1 MPAPRSYNVMSGRD
15 STDTPR
21 DLLTTPEGRLQ
32 TNTSNITTKY
42 RESFETWAPNT
53 PGSDWLQVLGN
64 GDIVRAEGNA
74 LSASYLVIS
83 KSPHFAGTE
92 TVIEN
97 VNRFGM
103 PLEVC
108 IGAHMSQRTLG
119 QEFALELV
127 SLDALPSLPDIE
139 ISSITQATTT
149 LTVVT
154 TTPHGLVP
162 GKRVGITGCSNPL
175 GNYPSLVVA
184 TAPTPT
190 SFTATA
196 GPGGTIAS
204 QTITNPAG
212 AKGFVYFRPA
222 LGYAKDGTS
231 LIFENVTATQASAYI
246 RSDAG
251 DSLPSGTA
259 AGNHSATILSTASVQ
274 AINSTGAYAFQPTN
288 EFRLSLMADRV
299 QWAAAPVDSL
309 AALTQFVNRTQVV
322 PNNSKEYEFRI
333 RAANNKALTVP
344 SAQIVSAVKSG
355 TTTATITTATDHGLV
370 AGDVVVVYGIRD
382 QAAASFP
389 NLLTATAVATAPTS
403 TTFTIVIGTASTV
416 TSYGGYVAKVQ
427 GGNLMSALGA
437 LTMAAQSATIADG
450 ILTLVGSATW
460 TGALIGDFVELVGIR
475 DNTTGASLGLDGAWR
490 VRDIA
495 TTNLVLEFIG
505 AGTMPTTL
513 ALTNCGGSVIKRTD
527 LRISFLRV
535 FDFERERVEFMPR
548 PTGDIANAVP
558 VVLQGGA
565 LTSGTVAAAGTV
577 AVDAAIGNPVTAGL
591 RASNA
596 NIAAMSAAG
605 DSVGWLGTM
614 IGAGIV
620 KPFALPEAGFNASLA
635 LTSTTAA
642 AIQTAGAAGIKRHL
656 TALQAI
662 NTGGAAV
669 DLIILDGATERWR
682 LTLPVNIPVAFE
694 FPTEITTT
702 AATALN
708 ANLSAAGTVRANF
721 QGYTAP

>member
-1 MPAPRSYNVMSGRD
+1 
-15 STDTPR
+15 
-21 DLLTTPEGRLQ
+21 
-32 TNTSNITTKY
+32 
-42 RESFETWAPNT
+42 
-53 PGSDWLQVLGN
+53 
-64 GDIVRAEGNA
+64 
-74 LSASYLVIS
+74 
-83 KSPHFAGTE
+83 
-92 TVIEN
+92 
-97 VNRFGM
+97 
-103 PLEVC
+103 
-108 IGAHMSQRTLG
+108 MSQRTLG
-119 QEFALELV
+119 QEFAVEIV
-127 SLDALPSLPDIE
+127 SLDALPAQPDIE
-139 ISSITQATTT
+139 ISSISQATTT

-162 GKRVGITGCSNPL
+162 GKRIGITGCSNPL
-175 GNYPSLVVA
+175 ANYPALVVA
-184 TAPTPT
+184 TIPTPT

-196 GPGGTIAS
+196 GPGGTIPS
-204 QTITNPAG
+204 QTIANPAG
-212 AKGFVYFRPA
+212 AKGLVYFRPA

-231 LIFENVTATQASAYI
+231 LIFENATATNASAYI

-259 AGNHSATILSTASVQ
+259 AGNHSATILTTASVQ
-274 AINSTGAYAFQPTN
+274 AINTPGTYAFQPTN
-288 EFRLSLMADRV
+288 EYRLTLMADRV
-299 QWAAAPVDSL
+299 QWASTPVDST
-309 AALTQFVNRTQVV
+309 AALTAFVNRTQVV
-322 PNNSKEYEFRI
+322 PNNSKPYKFRI
-333 RAANNKALTVP
+333 RAANNKSLTVP

-389 NLLTATAVATAPTS
+389 NLVTATAVATVPTS
-403 TTFTIVIGTASTV
+403 NTFTIVIGTASTV

-437 LTMAAQSATIADG
+437 LTMAVQSATIASG
-450 ILTLVGSATW
+450 VLTLVGSVAW
-460 TGALIGDFVELVGIR
+460 AGLLNGDFVELVGVR
-475 DNTTGASLGLDGAWR
+475 DIATGASLGIDGAWK
-490 VRDIA
+490 VREVA
-495 TTNLVLEFIG
+495 TTNLLLESIENV
-505 AGTMPTTL
+505 PVPSTL
-513 ALTNCGGSVIKRTD
+513 ATTNCGGGVIKRTD
-527 LRISFLRV
+527 YRVSLLRV
-535 FDFERERVEFMPR
+535 FDFERERVEMMTR

-605 DSVGWLGTM
+605 DSVGWMGTM
-614 IGAGIV
+614 IGAGVV
-620 KPFALPEAGFNASLA
+620 KPYALAEATFDASLA
-635 LTSTTAA
+635 LTTTTAA
-642 AIQTAGAAGIKRHL
+642 PIAAAAGAGLKRHL
-656 TALQAI
+656 VAGQVI
-662 NTGGAAV
+662 NTGAATV

-682 LTLPVNIPVAFE
+682 LPLPVNVPLDLEWPIHIPV
-694 FPTEITTT
+694 T

>member
-1 MPAPRSYNVMSGRD
+1 MKSLCYGHTS
-15 STDTPR
+15 
-21 DLLTTPEGRLQ
+21 EGKALPIKLGD
-32 TNTSNITTKY
+32 NGAVATSNVTTRY

-53 PGSDWLQVLGN
+53 PDSPWIQVLGN
-64 GDIVRAEGNA
+64 GDIARAEGNA
-74 LSASYLVIS
+74 LACSHLTIS
-83 KSPHFAGTE
+83 KSPLFAGTE

-97 VNRFGM
+97 LERFAM
-103 PLEVC
+103 PLEVS

-119 QEFALELV
+119 QEFAVEIV
-127 SLDALPSLPDIE
+127 SLDALPAQPDIE
-139 ISSITQATTT
+139 ISSISQAIST

-162 GKRVGITGCSNPL
+162 GKRIGITGCSNPL
-175 GNYPSLVVA
+175 ANYPALVVA
-184 TAPTPT
+184 TIPTPT

-196 GPGGTIAS
+196 GPGGTIPS
-204 QTITNPAG
+204 QTIANPAG
-212 AKGFVYFRPA
+212 AKGLVYFRPA

-231 LIFENVTATQASAYI
+231 LIFENATATNASAYI

-259 AGNHSATILSTASVQ
+259 AGNHSATILTTASVQ
-274 AINSTGAYAFQPTN
+274 AINTPGTYAFQPTN
-288 EFRLSLMADRV
+288 EYRLTLMADRV
-299 QWAAAPVDSL
+299 QWASTPVDST
-309 AALTQFVNRTQVV
+309 AALTAFVNRTQVV
-322 PNNSKEYEFRI
+322 PNNSKPYKFRI
-333 RAANNKALTVP
+333 RAANNKSLTVP

-389 NLLTATAVATAPTS
+389 NLVTATAVATVPTS
-403 TTFTIVIGTASTV
+403 NTFTIVIGTASTV

-437 LTMAAQSATIADG
+437 LTMAVQSATIASG
-450 ILTLVGSATW
+450 VLTLVGSVAW
-460 TGALIGDFVELVGIR
+460 AGLLNGDFVELVGVR
-475 DNTTGASLGLDGAWR
+475 DIATGASLGIDGAWK
-490 VRDIA
+490 VREVA
-495 TTNLVLEFIG
+495 TTNLLLESIENV
-505 AGTMPTTL
+505 PVPSTL
-513 ALTNCGGSVIKRTD
+513 ATTNCGGGVIKRTD
-527 LRISFLRV
+527 YRVSLLRV
-535 FDFERERVEFMPR
+535 FDFERERVEMMTR

-605 DSVGWLGTM
+605 DSVGWMGTM
-614 IGAGIV
+614 IGAGVV
-620 KPFALPEAGFNASLA
+620 KPYALAEATFDASLA
-635 LTSTTAA
+635 LTTTTAA
-642 AIQTAGAAGIKRHL
+642 PIAAAAGAGLKRHL
-656 TALQAI
+656 VAGQVI
-662 NTGGAAV
+662 NTGAATV

-682 LTLPVNIPVAFE
+682 LPLPVNVPLDLEWPIHIPV
-694 FPTEITTT
+694 T